1 MAFHWVLGT
10 AMSTTGL
17 QMLCCNYLVI
27 VLIVLLI
34 IVDTSECER
43 GFSLV
48 NRLKTDERNRL
59 KISNL
64 NNLAVTCNLAV
75 PKGSTGAQ
83 AIAAF
88 VPMAVFDLWVE
99 GSSKGRCLDAKFNDL
114 FNSTP
119 N

>member
-1 MAFHWVLGT
+1 MIRDYSGPEEFPLVLV
-10 AMSTTGL
+10 L
-17 QMLCCNYLVI
+17 

-64 NNLAVTCNLAV
+64 NNLAVTCNLE
-75 PKGSTGAQ
+75 GQCWSTSDCS
-83 AIAAF
+83 F
-88 VPMAVFDLWVE
+88 V
-99 GSSKGRCLDAKFNDL
+99 G
-114 FNSTP
+114 
-119 N
+119 